1 MRSAKCRGIRLIAF
15 LCLFA
20 GLVSLFSAAARAEGY
35 TQETAVAYAK
45 SLIGSR
51 IDVDNGSYDCV
62 DIAKEYFKVVGGK
75 AYTSLT
81 ALCGSPHAY
90 NYASAVSDGAIPA
103 GWIRKYY
110 DNGYRP
116 QPGDVAVW
124 GYRVG
129 IAGPSGHVAVVVE
142 TDGDSIRVVDQSTDE
157 QRAAALS
164 GDIRAGDPSCY
175 IVPAFNQAA
184 QKAASP
190 ERYTVLVL
198 DVSGPQT
205 FEEAP
210 NWMNVYGSNYTSD
223 SSIESVKS
231 AAQKYLD
238 DARRAVGENYIAIV
252 TYSESAAV
260 VSGFTSDID
269 ALQNVLDAIECRY
282 ERRSIYEGLEC
293 ARSLL
298 EGVGN
303 ENATKNLLL
312 CTTGLTD
319 CGEYD
324 YEGRYGSDAVASSWH
339 NKATQVKLY
348 AYANPAVKCAE
359 SIRAAG
365 TTLYVLGIFDPIE
378 ANIPSNSGVKDVAKF
393 LRQTCG
399 NLASSGETFFAVS
412 DADSLGFVFG
422 ELHEDLTGSVQKR
435 LYNDSDAYAG
445 GASQD
450 STGGSFGLG
459 GHYEEF
465 LWGPALFEVPSTQL
479 YRSSILSPESANYNL
494 AMLSGC
500 LCLNATNADY
510 LWQSY
515 IDLGFRE
522 ENIYF
527 YSYPDSP
534 HNRSEAERNGK
545 KFSDDEHLAFSIASL
560 PMLIDGEKTDLLV
573 ITARGTVTFWE
584 GIKDG
589 TCLADKEFY
598 GYTAWDWIYEFEE
611 DIFAGLEDYHR
622 DHDWLGTRP
631 LKILVAGHS
640 LGGAAANLAAAKLTL
655 ECGNGY
661 WYAQNV
667 TQDDIYAYTFGAID
681 SITDARYDGE
691 RIRVPVAD
699 GFSNIINIYNYMD
712 TFGPDGK
719 KLLTAKGN
727 TMYGKFGNFYT
738 FSSDMKGVVSGSAD
752 CMTHQIAGY
761 VQALK
766 SGWLTPEYKNGK
778 IRVSIMC
785 PVDVEI
791 YDGDEKVCD
800 IASDELL
807 SAIPQI
813 EVYIENTEKIL
824 LIPKDRGYRVVITA
838 TDAGSMDYMV
848 QDLDRNDAAAAAYT
862 GIRLEAGKIITSD
875 IAEGASAAETALFV
889 EDEKGAR
896 IAVLSA
902 DGSETGVEPEPAD
915 RESEKPGRSEA
926 GAGGDEEAALHS
938 LLIWIIAVAAAVIA
952 AILIVVLVLVSKK
965 RRSSAGGAGQKKK
978 RGWIAV
984 VAVVAAVAVAASL
997 AVLIRLRT
1005 IIKNDMSDPDGS
1017 GGRRPDSSE
1026 EVEGPDAADP
1036 METAGP
1042 EHRYA
1047 FVIDGCSWTEAQ
1059 NKAIEAGG
1067 RLACFETPEEYA
1079 LALRE
1084 LDSGGHREIEYRI
1097 GARRELGSTKYY
1109 WTDADGR
1116 MYGDCLNGGGS
1127 YAGGSWAPGEPS
1139 YHWDE
1144 YTEAYL
1150 ALYYDG
1156 DLKAWVWNDVADA
1169 VYGDDMTKYG
1179 YIIEYPDGVELQ
1191 IPEASFA
1198 TGQAGGGPPDDRE
1211 GAEDAPGPAPET
1223 FSITKEELEAQVA
1236 LIQECWFTP
1245 TEADSRAV
1253 VERGADGW
1261 DYSREYAYRN
1271 GALMFAF
1278 IYRGDQ
1284 EEHRLYFK
1292 DGRMIRYIDEN
1303 GVTYDYGELD
1313 PFSEWESRAAE
1324 EAESYRP

>member
-1 MRSAKCRGIRLIAF
+1 MRSVQCRGTRLISL

-20 GLVSLFSAAARAEGY
+20 GLVSLFSAAARAEDY
-35 TQETAVAYAK
+35 TQETAAAYAK
-45 SLIGSR
+45 SLIGSK

-62 DIAKEYFKVVGGK
+62 DVAKEYFKVVGGK

-81 ALCGSPHAY
+81 ALCGDPSAY

-103 GWIRKYY
+103 GWVRKYY

-124 GYRVG
+124 GYKVG

-142 TDGDSIRVVDQSTDE
+142 TDGDMIRVVDQSTDE

-164 GDIRAGDPSCY
+164 GDIRANDPSCY
-175 IVPAFNQAA
+175 IVPTFNQAA

-198 DVSGPQT
+198 DISGPET
-205 FEEAP
+205 FIETR
-210 NWMNVYGSNYTSD
+210 GNYTSD
-223 SSIESVKS
+223 SSIGSVKS

-238 DARRAVGENYIAIV
+238 DARRAVGDNYIAII
-252 TYSESAAV
+252 TYSRSAAV
-260 VSGFTSDID
+260 VSGFTDDID
-269 ALQNVLDAIECRY
+269 ALQSVLDAVECDDARD
-282 ERRSIYEGLEC
+282 RSIHAALDC
-293 ARSLL
+293 AYALL
-298 EGVGN
+298 GSVGN

-319 CGEYD
+319 YGEYD
-324 YEGRYGSDAVASSWH
+324 YTGRYGNSVVASNWQ
-339 NKATQVKLY
+339 NEDTEIRLY
-348 AYANPAVKCAE
+348 AYANPAIKCAE
-359 SIRAAG
+359 SIKSSG
-365 TTLYVLGIFDPIE
+365 TTIYVLGIFDPIE

-399 NLASSGETFFAVS
+399 DLASSSETFYAVS
-412 DADSLGFVFG
+412 DVDSLGFVFG

-445 GASQD
+445 GAGQD
-450 STGGSFGLG
+450 GAGGSFGLG

-515 IDLGFRE
+515 IDLGFQE

-527 YSYPDSP
+527 YSYPGSA

-573 ITARGTVTFWE
+573 IVARGTVTFWE

-589 TCLADKEFY
+589 TCLPDKEFY

-681 SITDARYDGE
+681 SITDTRYSGE
-691 RIRVPVAD
+691 RVRVPVSD
-699 GFSNIINIYNYMD
+699 GFSNIINIYNYLD

-719 KLLTAKGN
+719 KFFTAKGN

-738 FSSDMKGVVSGSAD
+738 FSSDMKGVVSSSAD
-752 CMTHQIAGY
+752 CVTHQIVGY

-791 YDGDEKVCD
+791 YDGEEKVCD
-800 IASDELL
+800 IASDELI
-807 SAIPQI
+807 SAVPQI

-824 LIPKDRGYRVVITA
+824 LLPKDRGYRVVITA

-848 QDLDRNDAAAAAYT
+848 QDLDGSDAAVIAYT
-862 GIRLEAGKIITSD
+862 GISLEAGKIITSD

-915 RESEKPGRSEA
+915 GKSKKPGRSEA
-926 GAGGDEEAALHS
+926 GRDGEEEAAFYS
-938 LLIWIIAVAAAVIA
+938 RLIWIVAAAAA
-952 AILIVVLVLVSKK
+952 AIAVILIAVSILVSKK
-965 RRSSAGGAGQKKK
+965 RRKKQKAAIENEDPAAAPLPESAGTPPAEPVKKK
-978 RGWIAV
+978 RLGWIAV
-984 VAVVAAVAVAASL
+984 VAIVAAVAVAASL

-1005 IIKNDMSDPDGS
+1005 IAENDMSGPDGS
-1017 GGRRPDSSE
+1017 GGRRPDISE
-1026 EVEGPDAADP
+1026 DGEGADAADP
-1036 METAGP
+1036 LETAEP

-1067 RLACFETPEEYA
+1067 RLACFETPEEFA
-1079 LALRE
+1079 LVLRE
-1084 LDSGGHREIEYRI
+1084 LDGGAHKEIEYRI
-1097 GARRELGSTKYY
+1097 GARREIGSAKYY
-1109 WTDADGR
+1109 WTDAGGR

-1127 YAGGSWAPGEPS
+1127 YADGSWAPGEPS

-1150 ALYYDG
+1150 AVYYDG

-1179 YIIEYPDGVELQ
+1179 YIIEYSDGVELQ
-1191 IPEASFA
+1191 IPKASFA
-1198 TGQAGGGPPDDRE
+1198 AGQAGGDPSGGRGPA
-1211 GAEDAPGPAPET
+1211 GDAPDPAPE
-1223 FSITKEELEAQVA
+1223 
-1236 LIQECWFTP
+1236 
-1245 TEADSRAV
+1245 
-1253 VERGADGW
+1253 
-1261 DYSREYAYRN
+1261 
-1271 GALMFAF
+1271 
-1278 IYRGDQ
+1278 
-1284 EEHRLYFK
+1284 
-1292 DGRMIRYIDEN
+1292 
-1303 GVTYDYGELD
+1303 
-1313 PFSEWESRAAE
+1313 
-1324 EAESYRP
+1324 EAENHMP